1 VPESS
6 VDVLCSH
13 LASHLS
19 LQITKLKQKKATVAV
34 PGRRL
39 RKLDEANGQIAHNET
54 HFDEQT
60 DNGLMT
66 ERTGQVHH
74 GTKQDIVRQWL
85 EGAEQ
90 APPTGAF
97 AHCTLHVLY
106 VLSTRTLHMCVLY
119 ELCTRTLCMRVLCV
133 LSTRTL
139 HMRVL
144 YELCTRTMYMRA
156 L

>member
-1 VPESS
+1 MT
-6 VDVLCSH
+6 D
-13 LASHLS
+13 
-19 LQITKLKQKKATVAV
+19 KKATAAV

-97 AHCTLHVLY
+97 THCTRVFCMCCPPGSCMNCAPGKENKRKDYAFQGQLNEKPSIIPGCPGMHQDIVHACFVGIMHQDPLHRLVAVWLKIY
-106 VLSTRTLHMCVLY
+106 H
-119 ELCTRTLCMRVLCV
+119 
-133 LSTRTL
+133 
-139 HMRVL
+139 
-144 YELCTRTMYMRA
+144 
-156 L
+156 